1 MRNNSSFLG
10 AADSPQSVQPAG
22 VRRLNHIP
30 LFIIGAVAA
39 VVAVLLAF
47 VAFDKS
53 KPPAP
58 KQEDHGGSADD
69 YAAQVVGN
77 KVGYV
82 RAENAASPTPSPT
95 PAAGTETTTATPPTN
110 AEMDARH
117 KAFFEALYAKSAISD
132 PTVDQMSEQRQQA
145 ISAAQAAK
153 VVQADPNNLGGS
165 SPGDISDYERK
176 MADTQR
182 LLGVPGIPSAS
193 PNPNNLGAYDGSR
206 DRWKLN
212 TRLEAPTTPYILR
225 TGWVIPALL
234 LTAMESELPG
244 TITAQVS
251 EDVYDSGT
259 GNYLLIPQGSRL
271 VGEYA
276 NAIQYGQSRIFVAWQ
291 RIIYP
296 DNSALDIGAMPGADG
311 EGESGFHDLVDNHFL
326 RLFGSAL
333 LMSAITAGITY
344 SQDQGQGNNNNF
356 NGNQPPRAGDILSQ
370 ALGQQLGAATSA
382 LLEKNL
388 SIPPTLKIRQGY
400 SFNIV
405 VVKDLIFNGPYVV
418 PNY

>member
-1 MRNNSSFLG
+1 VRNNSSFLG

-82 RAENAASPTPSPT
+82 RADNAASPTPSPT

-145 ISAAQAAK
+145 ISVAQAAK

-165 SPGDISDYERK
+165 TPGDISDYERK
-176 MADTQR
+176 VADTQR

-193 PNPNNLGAYDGSR
+193 PNPNNLGTYDGSR

-251 EDVYDSGT
+251 EDVYD
-259 GNYLLIPQGSRL
+259 
-271 VGEYA
+271 A
-276 NAIQYGQSRIFVAWQ
+276 GQ
-291 RIIYP
+291 
-296 DNSALDIGAMPGADG
+296 
-311 EGESGFHDLVDNHFL
+311 
-326 RLFGSAL
+326 
-333 LMSAITAGITY
+333 
-344 SQDQGQGNNNNF
+344 
-356 NGNQPPRAGDILSQ
+356 
-370 ALGQQLGAATSA
+370 AT
-382 LLEKNL
+382 
-388 SIPPTLKIRQGY
+388 TC
-400 SFNIV
+400 
-405 VVKDLIFNGPYVV
+405 
-418 PNY
+418 